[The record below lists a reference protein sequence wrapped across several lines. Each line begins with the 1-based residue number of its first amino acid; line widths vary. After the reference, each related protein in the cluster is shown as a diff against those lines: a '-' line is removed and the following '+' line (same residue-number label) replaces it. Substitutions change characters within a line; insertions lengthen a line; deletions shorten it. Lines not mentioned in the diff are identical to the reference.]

1 MRVVSNFILILMKQ
15 EAHLR
20 LYSVIRFK
28 FICVLLLFIYSFSS
42 IKFVATEKTLFFIFQ
57 LYYNRNLAYKINMAF
72 IRNCL
77 LLMQPLNLQDTS
89 QVAILIKGDV
99 IAISWQSVLLLVE
112 ETGVP
117 VKNNRPIAS
126 LCQTL
131 SHNLVSGTPR
141 LSGIRTH
148 CVSGHRH

>member
-72 IRNCL
+72 KRHCL

-89 QVAILIKGDV
+89 QVAILIKGGGGYGYSYIV
-99 IAISWQSVLLLVE
+99 AVCFIIGGRNWSTRKKQS
-112 ETGVP
+112 TYC
-117 VKNNRPIAS
+117 KS
-126 LCQTL
+126 LSNFIT
-131 SHNLVSGTPR
+131 
-141 LSGIRTH
+141 
-148 CVSGHRH
+148 